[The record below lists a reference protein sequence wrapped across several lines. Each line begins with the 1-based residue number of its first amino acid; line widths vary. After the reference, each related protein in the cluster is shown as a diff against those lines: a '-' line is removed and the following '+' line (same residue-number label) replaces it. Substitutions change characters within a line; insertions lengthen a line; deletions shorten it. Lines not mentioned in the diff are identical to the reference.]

1 MGISALA
8 LRIRYPEPLDLSSSL
23 DLPPVAVS
31 AMGKYGRQIVWAP
44 KNGKQYAW
52 MVQEMFIMLH
62 VAVVRARA
70 CRGEACLA
78 VAEESSL
85 GEASFDQGPNGS
97 DHQGACCFT
106 HCQVSGRSAA

>member
-52 MVQEMFIMLH
+52 MVQEMFIKYMWRWFGLEPAEAKRFWQWLKKARWVKRALIRDPTEVIIKVP
-62 VAVVRARA
+62 VA
-70 CRGEACLA
+70 
-78 VAEESSL
+78 SL
-85 GEASFDQGPNGS
+85 FAK
-97 DHQGACCFT
+97 
-106 HCQVSGRSAA
+106 